1 MSVPVAA
8 TPEERRAELA
18 ALAARTRRANEPRSL
33 VVLAGVGVLV
43 SAVVLGLSVLSYV
56 GAALEAR
63 AERERAGAIA
73 TRVAHLRALG
83 ERASTDAADAG
94 ESITRFRSRIDRA
107 GVEAGLRDPLRVPAE
122 AIPDIDRTK
131 GTRQVQL
138 TFDIRDP
145 SMEALVQFMQRA
157 VAEVPGLEVQSI
169 QIKPEAQVWYLQVK
183 FARWER
189 LEGTP

>member
-1 MSVPVAA
+1 
-8 TPEERRAELA
+8 
-18 ALAARTRRANEPRSL
+18 
-33 VVLAGVGVLV
+33 
-43 SAVVLGLSVLSYV
+43 
-56 GAALEAR
+56 
-63 AERERAGAIA
+63 
-73 TRVAHLRALG
+73 
-83 ERASTDAADAG
+83 
-94 ESITRFRSRIDRA
+94 
-107 GVEAGLRDPLRVPAE
+107 VEAGLRDPLRVPAE

>member
-94 ESITRFRSRIDRA
+94 ESTRFRSRIDRA